1 MATSAG
7 ELIYTVDLDTGRLV
21 SGSRRASRAFDE
33 IEHSAANLNPV
44 LSKTYGLMVSISGAL
59 AVDRIIKYA
68 DAWQTVTNKITNYT
82 REGTSLVALQEQLFR
97 VSQDT
102 ATPINAIATL
112 YARLE
117 PATRG
122 VIKTQ
127 DELIKTTETISK
139 AFAVSGA
146 TSAEASN
153 AIVQLGQALGAGA
166 LRSEEFNSVN
176 EQAPR
181 IMEGIAKSMGVAR
194 GELKSLAEQG
204 KITTAVMV
212 KAFAEMSGSVSD
224 EFSNMVF
231 TFEQK
236 SVIAANALTK
246 SLGSNDSIK
255 GGVEALGDAMV
266 YLSGVV
272 DEAVVVGK
280 VLATVYGA
288 KMAGAIYSSAAAF
301 ANGSVAA
308 HASAL
313 ANVESANAAKAV
325 ASAELTAARN
335 KIINEKA
342 TLATAS
348 AERAYLAVAQKTLH
362 SQLALAASE
371 RERTAI
377 RLQLLSYSNAMIA
390 ASAREAAAIS
400 AVSAATTSATSRMA
414 ALTAATTAATAAAGA
429 ASVASR
435 ALGAA
440 MTFLGGPVGV
450 AVIAAAGIYYLAQS
464 MNDSKNTAIDYTQ
477 SIDGVSAAIKR
488 MNAAQLGA
496 ERVKL
501 GRQISEQAEI
511 IKKAREEI
519 ARSEKAISTFGG
531 DLSSSTVDAANERLL
546 IKKGELADEQEKYN
560 NLLSAQKTIDDALS
574 PKKDTI
580 PQDGSKVSAKA
591 QKIIEDLKARA
602 EAEKVYG
609 TAMSARILAEK
620 QARDEGVVDEKE
632 VKLIGDAAEELFKLQ
647 TARKENTSQTKTAT
661 KAEDTNNQSIAD
673 AKLKT
678 EQLRLELENLKAG
691 TDEASGATSRYS
703 IESARLAAQQQLNKQ
718 ASKEQVDA
726 LAKEILAQKNLE
738 DQIRKQ
744 QKTEANRKKTKKEFE
759 GVKRE
764 VFKTEDVD
772 AKYKE
777 DLAKLDAYYQQAGKL
792 DEGYQAT
799 KSALEKQYRD
809 ARQAAVIEDFKAQSE
824 ANEFL
829 MNSIDAFG
837 QASTNAIS
845 GLLSGTMSATEAIQN
860 FANVIMNQAI
870 GALVEIGLQYVKN
883 QVVASSAFAAE
894 QAMNATKGAAM
905 TAAVTA
911 QVGMQT
917 ALAAQAAFA
926 ATAAIPIVGPGLAPA
941 AAGAAAATAQ
951 ALGTPAMALAPLAG
965 AREFG
970 GPVDA
975 GKMYRVGEGGKPEI
989 FQSGGKNFMIP
1000 GDGGRVI
1007 PNDQIGGG
1015 GFQQSVQVH
1024 NYSGENVQTKT
1035 SMDGKQLEIIVGEI
1049 SKQISQRRGGVGRA
1063 LSSSTGLKW
1072 KAQ

>member
-1 MATSAG
+1 MTTSAG

-82 REGTSLVALQEQLFR
+82 REGTSLVALQEQLFK

-146 TSAEASN
+146 AAVEASN

-181 IMEGIAKSMGVAR
+181 IMEGIAKTLGVQR
-194 GELKSLAEQG
+194 GELKALAEQG

-212 KAFAEMSGSVSD
+212 KAFAEMSESVSS
-224 EFSNMVF
+224 EFGNMVV

-301 ANGSVAA
+301 AKGSVAA

-371 RERTAI
+371 RERTVI

-390 ASAREAAAIS
+390 ASVREAAAIS

-464 MNDSKNTAIDYTQ
+464 MKDSKNTAIDYTQ
-477 SIDGVSAAIKR
+477 SIDGVSEAIKR

-531 DLSSSTVDAANERLL
+531 DLSSSTIDAANERLL

-560 NLLSAQKTIDDALS
+560 NLLSAQKRIDDALS

-647 TARKENTSQTKTAT
+647 TARKDNASETKKSA
-661 KAEDTNNQSIAD
+661 KAEDTNNQAISD

-678 EQLRLELENLKAG
+678 EQLRLELENLKNG
-691 TDEASGATSRYS
+691 TDEASGATSRYT
-703 IESARLAAQQQLNKQ
+703 IESAMLAAQQQLNKE
-718 ASKEQVDA
+718 ATKEQVEA
-726 LAKEILAQKNLE
+726 LAQQILAQKQITAQIAQQGRLE
-738 DQIRKQ
+738 AQ
-744 QKTEANRKKTKKEFE
+744 KKEAQGF
-759 GVKRE
+759 VKQAA
-764 VFKTEDVD
+764 FD
-772 AKYKE
+772 AASPLEQIDIEEQAK
-777 DLAKLDAYYQQAGKL
+777 LAKLEEYRQLQREAEEAGRQADIISLQEYEATKANIIQQAENERAK
-792 DEGYQAT
+792 AT
-799 KSALEKQYRD
+799 LQ
-809 ARQAAVIEDFKAQSE
+809 
-824 ANEFL
+824 N
-829 MNSIDAFG
+829 NSLILSSTSDLFG
-837 QASTNAIS
+837 S
-845 GLLSGTMSATEAIQN
+845 
-860 FANVIMNQAI
+860 
-870 GALVEIGLQYVKN
+870 
-883 QVVASSAFAAE
+883 
-894 QAMNATKGAAM
+894 
-905 TAAVTA
+905 
-911 QVGMQT
+911 
-917 ALAAQAAFA
+917 LADLTAAFA
-926 ATAAIPIVGPGLAPA
+926 GEQSGAYRAIFAISKGFAIANAALNLQSAISQALGDPTAITPAQKFANMAAVA
-941 AAGAAAATAQ
+941 AAGAS
-951 ALGTPAMALAPLAG
+951 LASNIASVNYGG

-1000 GDGGRVI
+1000 GDGGKVI

-1015 GFQQSVQVH
+1015 GFSQNVQVH

-1035 SMDGKQLEIIVGEI
+1035 SMDGKQLEVVIGEVA
-1049 SKQISQRRGGVGRA
+1049 KQISQRRGGVGRA

>member
-21 SGSRRASRAFDE
+21 SGSKRASRAFNE

-82 REGTSLVALQEQLFR
+82 REGTSLVALQEQLFK

-127 DELIKTTETISK
+127 GELIKTTETISK

-301 ANGSVAA
+301 AKGSVAA

-342 TLATAS
+342 TLASAS

-429 ASVASR
+429 AAVASR

-464 MNDSKNTAIDYTQ
+464 MKDSKNTAIDYTQ
-477 SIDGVSAAIKR
+477 SIDGVSEAIKR

-519 ARSEKAISTFGG
+519 ARSEKAISTFGV
-531 DLSSSTVDAANERLL
+531 DLSSSTIDAANERLL

-560 NLLSAQKTIDDALS
+560 NLLSAQKRIDDALS

-609 TAMSARILAEK
+609 TALSARILAEK

-647 TARKENTSQTKTAT
+647 TARKENTSQTKAAT

-673 AKLKT
+673 AKMKT
-678 EQLRLELENLKAG
+678 EQLRIELANLKAG
-691 TDEASGATSRYS
+691 TDEASGAASRYS

-718 ASKEQVDA
+718 ASKEQVEA
-726 LAKEILAQKNLE
+726 LAQEILSQKKLE
-738 DQIRKQ
+738 EQIRKQ
-744 QKTEANRKKTKKEFE
+744 QKAADTKRKVNDDFE
-759 GVKRE
+759 GVKRS
-764 VFKTEDVD
+764 VIKTEDVD

-777 DLAKLDAYYQQAGKL
+777 DLAKLEAYYQQAGAL
-792 DEGYQAT
+792 DANYQAT
-799 KSALEKQYRD
+799 KDGLERQYRE
-809 ARQAAVIEDFKAQSE
+809 ARQLALVEDFKAQSD

-829 MNSIDAFG
+829 INSIDSLG
-837 QASTNAIS
+837 QASTSAIS

-860 FANVIMNQAI
+860 FANVILNQAV
-870 GALVEIGLQYVKN
+870 GALVEVGLQYVKN
-883 QVVASSAFAAE
+883 QIISQGAFAAE
-894 QAMNATKGAAM
+894 QAQNAGKAAM
-905 TAAVTA
+905 MTGAITA
-911 QVGMQT
+911 QVAMQS

-951 ALGTPAMALAPLAG
+951 ALGSPAISLAPIAG

-975 GKMYRVGEGGKPEI
+975 GKMYRVGEGGAPEI

-1000 GDGGRVI
+1000 GDGGKVI

-1015 GFQQSVQVH
+1015 GFSQSVQVH

-1035 SMDGKQLEIIVGEI
+1035 SMDGKQLDVIIGEVA
-1049 SKQISQRRGGVGRA
+1049 KQISQRRGGVGRA
-1063 LSSSTGLKW
+1063 LASSTGTKW